1 MLLPVSALKRYAI
14 EATDG
19 PLGTVKD
26 LLFDDATWKIRW
38 LVIDTGS
45 WLMGRIV
52 VIPPSAI
59 AKLDYERDEIRV
71 ALTKSQIEASP
82 ELSAHEPV
90 SRQAE
95 SQVYE
100 YYGWDPY
107 WGTSYFIPGAMAS
120 PLSSAPYFGAPLA
133 SGGPRADPANRPDG
147 DRHLRSIAEVT
158 GYLLEASDGPIGH
171 VENFYIDDGSWDFR
185 YLIVDTREW
194 WSGEEVLLSPL
205 AVEAIDWPRREIM
218 LNVTREQVKAGP
230 PCDPEKM
237 IDQMSEK
244 GLHRHYTWLGAG
256 F

>member
-95 SQVYE
+95 SQVYQYCE
-100 YYGWDPY
+100 WDPY
-107 WGTSYFIPGAMAS
+107 RGTSYFITGAMAS
-120 PLSSAPYFGAPLA
+120 LLSSAPYFGAPVA
-133 SGGPRADPANRPDG
+133 SGGPRADPVNRPDG
-147 DRHLRSIAEVT
+147 DPHLRSIAEVT
-158 GYLLEASDGPIGH
+158 SYRLEASDGPIGH
-171 VENFYIDDGSWDFR
+171 VENFYIDDGVVTLPFEE
-185 YLIVDTREW
+185 RERTALYGF
-194 WSGEEVLLSPL
+194 SSRGDGLT
-205 AVEAIDWPRREIM
+205 PRGQR
-218 LNVTREQVKAGP
+218 R
-230 PCDPEKM
+230 
-237 IDQMSEK
+237 
-244 GLHRHYTWLGAG
+244 GA
-256 F
+256 